1 MGLLAQFHTPRRT
14 TSLCQAAGPQR
25 KILAYPPALFPHSI
39 THLSSHADLP
49 PSSALTVCSSG
60 ACAAHCCR
68 LSCLGL
74 CEDFIHPLSYLE
86 QNSVLKG
93 LPFVP
98 PFLRLPQQDSAKHS
112 QESPSYLYH
121 LECVHRPRSLPVPP
135 RPCLSC
141 RGVFVLCLKSII
153 QSWAWW
159 HTPLIPAL
167 GRQRQADF

>member
-1 MGLLAQFHTPRRT
+1 MGLLAHFHTPRRT

-25 KILAYPPALFPHSI
+25 KIVAYPPALFPRSI

-49 PSSALTVCSSG
+49 PASALTVCSSG

-86 QNSVLKG
+86 QTSVLKG

-98 PFLRLPQQDSAKHS
+98 PFLRLPRQDSVKAFTGV
-112 QESPSYLYH
+112 PLI
-121 LECVHRPRSLPVPP
+121 PVPP
-135 RPCLSC
+135 RMCSQAKEFPSSSKALS
-141 RGVFVLCLKSII
+141 V
-153 QSWAWW
+153 
-159 HTPLIPAL
+159 P
-167 GRQRQADF
+167 